1 MIKIG
6 KILINPDDISSI
18 HEEIKP
24 VTDVKLRGIQII
36 QIIYKNGV
44 VKNFNSKEI
53 GMGYSEFIEQFIKES
68 EKRETDRIFKT
79 IIGLNSLNNG

>member
-6 KILINPDDISSI
+6 NILIDPNDISSI
-18 HEEIKP
+18 HEEIKLA
-24 VTDVKLRGIQII
+24 TDVKFRGNQII
-36 QIIYKNGV
+36 QIIYKNGI
-44 VKNFNSKEI
+44 VKNFNSQEI
-53 GMGYSEFIEQFIKES
+53 GMSYSEFIEQFMKES

>member
-44 VKNFNSKEI
+44 IKNFNSQEI